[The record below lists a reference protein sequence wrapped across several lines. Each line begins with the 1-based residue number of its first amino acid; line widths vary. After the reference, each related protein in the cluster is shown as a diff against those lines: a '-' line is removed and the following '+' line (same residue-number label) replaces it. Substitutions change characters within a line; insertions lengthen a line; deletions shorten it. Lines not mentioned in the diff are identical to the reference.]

1 MKRWGLNDNKKFCIC
16 DEIIILHDKFI
27 VLIIYFIIK
36 YI

>member
-1 MKRWGLNDNKKFCIC
+1 MIIKKICIC